1 MSKLYTTKQSY
12 YFKGEPEKVFQALT
26 EPKRL
31 VKWFLSKARVDPKEG
46 GSFSFD
52 WIGGYRMTSRVKKF
66 EKNKTVSFAWIDR
79 LKKGEIAKTT
89 ASFAVRKKGRGTV
102 LSLRHTGFKD
112 PEHFAE
118 CSSRWAYYLT
128 NMKSV
133 LDNGKDLRSRYDW

>member
-1 MSKLYTTKQSY
+1 
-12 YFKGEPEKVFQALT
+12 
-26 EPKRL
+26 
-31 VKWFLSKARVDPKEG
+31 
-46 GSFSFD
+46 
-52 WIGGYRMTSRVKKF
+52 MTSRVKKF